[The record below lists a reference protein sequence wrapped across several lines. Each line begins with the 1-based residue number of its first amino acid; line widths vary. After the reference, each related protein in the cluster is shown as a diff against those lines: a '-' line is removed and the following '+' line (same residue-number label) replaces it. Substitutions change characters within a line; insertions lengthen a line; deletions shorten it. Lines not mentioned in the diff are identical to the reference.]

1 MVHCD
6 LAHVGVQRGTWY
18 LSAVMLLNVWVQNC
32 RGWGGRGRKERGE
45 EESEVRGGKERRGE
59 RRGGEE
65 RREEGRRGEER
76 RGEGRK
82 REGSGGKE
90 RRGEERGGEGRGGE
104 GRRTGRREENR
115 QLYRYD
121 QNSEHTHTP

>member
-32 RGWGGRGRKERGE
+32 RGWGGRGRKEREEERRGE

-65 RREEGRRGEER
+65 RRA
-76 RGEGRK
+76 
-82 REGSGGKE
+82 
-90 RRGEERGGEGRGGE
+90 EGRGGE
-104 GRRTGRREENR
+104 ENR
-115 QLYRYD
+115 KERG
-121 QNSEHTHTP
+121 E